1 MGSPRRWDPESICH
15 RLGQPVTFQENP
27 FLPRHVACFAAIM
40 LASFSL
46 SATFIWFKYLRR
58 LLRSLHCQKA
68 LLFEGTTKTKPWRKV
83 TKSGYACH
91 PKYGLFLSH
100 THTHTPCAPIRVAP
114 HCPSPTGGTRGE
126 NVQRTGCTKT
136 CTQPHGIRV
145 NYANDMHIEK
155 RRHLI
160 EESSVIEFKPVLLRM
175 HLPDLLVQI
184 MPEKSLACNVR
195 RVEFMR
201 VR

>member
-1 MGSPRRWDPESICH
+1 M
-15 RLGQPVTFQENP
+15 
-27 FLPRHVACFAAIM
+27 
-40 LASFSL
+40 
-46 SATFIWFKYLRR
+46 
-58 LLRSLHCQKA
+58 
-68 LLFEGTTKTKPWRKV
+68 
-83 TKSGYACH
+83 
-91 PKYGLFLSH
+91 
-100 THTHTPCAPIRVAP
+100 
-114 HCPSPTGGTRGE
+114 
-126 NVQRTGCTKT
+126 
-136 CTQPHGIRV
+136 